1 MRRSSLIVLV
11 TFFLILSAGCTKIQ
25 NVMEEPVPHKFV
37 FLYTNDEHGHFYE
50 KDGWYK
56 GAALYE
62 MWEEEKK
69 ACPECTFYR
78 LSGGDNYTGSA
89 ISSMFKGKPMA
100 KIMSIL
106 GYHVSAVGN
115 HEFDFGMVPF
125 EKNRKESG
133 MAYLSSNIIFTDL
146 TNAFEPSMTFES
158 EFGKFSVIG
167 STTEELKQISFA
179 AHMKNIQ
186 VVKPEGPVGRELKKY
201 KDNTDFQIVISHE
214 SAESARNWV
223 QNLPIKPLI
232 VFTGHEHKEFVKNYN
247 DVLFIQTSKY
257 LKAYARVEIV
267 KKGESIS
274 VTKVDMIPL
283 KKKADF
289 DLEDSKKIKK
299 ITDKYLRKMEKQAG
313 GILISAKK
321 DFAFKSF
328 QKLYACTL
336 LEAYPG
342 YQVAMS
348 NPGAFRDEICK
359 GSVRKSDIISM
370 LPFQNRLVLSEL
382 PGKELIYNLDL
393 SQESYCGAEKE
404 DGTWFVGDTEIDPNG
419 KYKVVA
425 HEFIYSGGDY
435 YRFVVDGAVN
445 NITSKDWR
453 EPLEKYLSDCSKK
466 GLDLDRAYASLMKKF
481 NR

>member
-1 MRRSSLIVLV
+1 MMRSFLVFLTLVCLVLSV
-11 TFFLILSAGCTKIQ
+11 GCTKLQ
-25 NVMEEPVPHKFV
+25 TVMEEPAEHKFV

-56 GAALYE
+56 GAALFE

-69 ACPECTFYR
+69 ACPDCTFYR

-89 ISSMFKGKPMA
+89 ISSMFRGKPMA

-115 HEFDFGMVPF
+115 HEFDFGMIPF

-133 MAYLSSNIIFTDL
+133 MSYLSSNIMFTDL

-158 EFGKFSVIG
+158 DYGKFSVVG
-167 STTEELKQISFA
+167 STTEELKQISFS

-186 VVKPEGPVGRELKKY
+186 VVKPEGPVGRELIKHKP
-201 KDNTDFQIVISHE
+201 KMDFQVLISHE
-214 SAESARNWV
+214 SVESARNWV
-223 QNLPIKPLI
+223 KDLPVKPLV
-232 VFTGHEHKEFVKNYN
+232 VFTGHKHSETIKNYE
-247 DVLFIQTSKY
+247 DVLFVQTSKY

-267 KKGESIS
+267 KKGDIIS
-274 VTKVDMIPL
+274 VTKADIIPL

-289 DLEDSKKIKK
+289 DNEDSKKIRD
-299 ITDKYLRKMEKQAG
+299 ITDKYRRKMEKQAG
-313 GILISAKK
+313 GILINSKK

-336 LEAYPG
+336 LAAYPDH
-342 YQVAMS
+342 QVAMS
-348 NPGAFRDEICK
+348 NPGAFRDEIRE
-359 GSVRKSDIISM
+359 GSVKKSDIISM

-382 PGKELIYNLDL
+382 PGKDLIYNLNL
-393 SQESYCGAEKE
+393 SQDSYCGAEKE
-404 DGTWFVGDTEIDPNG
+404 GDTWFVGETEIEKEK

-435 YRFVVDGAVN
+435 YRFVVDGAEN

-453 EPLEKYLSDCSKK
+453 EPLEKYLSQSSKK
-466 GLDLDRAYASLMKKF
+466 GLDLDRAYSSLMKKF
-481 NR
+481 HR

>member
-1 MRRSSLIVLV
+1 MTRS
-11 TFFLILSAGCTKIQ
+11 FFIILILVFTVLSSGCTKIQ
-25 NVMEEPVPHKFV
+25 SAMEEPVEHKFV

-69 ACPECTFYR
+69 ACPDCTFYR

-89 ISSMFKGKPMA
+89 VSSMFKGKPMA
-100 KIMSIL
+100 KIMRIL
-106 GYHVSAVGN
+106 GYQVSAVGN

-133 MAYLSSNIIFTDL
+133 MAYLSSNIMFTDL
-146 TNAFEPSMTFES
+146 TNAFDPSMTFES

-186 VVKPEGPVGRELKKY
+186 VVKPEGPVGRELIKY
-201 KDNTDFQIVISHE
+201 KPKTDFQIVISHE
-214 SAESARNWV
+214 SVESARNWV
-223 QNLPIKPLI
+223 PGLSVKPLI
-232 VFTGHEHKEFVKNYN
+232 VFTGHEHKEFIKNYD

-257 LKAYARVEIV
+257 LRAYARVEV
-267 KKGESIS
+267 LKKGDRIS
-274 VTKVDMIPL
+274 VTKADIIPL

-289 DLEDSKKIKK
+289 DLEDSEKIKN

-313 GILISAKK
+313 GILIDAKK

-336 LEAYPG
+336 LEAYSD

-348 NPGAFRDEICK
+348 NPGAFRDEISE
-359 GSVRKSDIISM
+359 GSVKKSDVISM

-382 PGKELIYNLDL
+382 PGKELIYNLNL
-393 SQESYCGAEKE
+393 SQESYCGARKK
-404 DGTWFVGDTEIDPNG
+404 DGKWFVGNNEVKNEK
-419 KYKVVA
+419 KYKVVG

-435 YRFVVDGAVN
+435 YRFVVDGAEN

-453 EPLEKYLSDCSKK
+453 EPLEKYLSECSKK
-466 GLDLDRAYASLMKKF
+466 GLDLDRAYASLMRKF
-481 NR
+481 HR

>member
-1 MRRSSLIVLV
+1 MIRFFLTVSLFISLIFSV
-11 TFFLILSAGCTKIQ
+11 GCTKIQ
-25 NVMEEPVPHKFV
+25 NAIEEPVPHKFV

-56 GAALYE
+56 GAVLYE

-100 KIMSIL
+100 KIMRIL
-106 GYHVSAVGN
+106 GYQVSAVGN

-125 EKNRKESG
+125 ERNRKESG
-133 MAYLSSNIIFTDL
+133 MAYLSSNIVFTDL
-146 TNAFEPSMTFES
+146 TNAFDSSMTFES
-158 EFGKFSVIG
+158 EFGKFNVIG

-186 VVKPEGPVGRELKKY
+186 VVKPEGPVGRELIKFKP
-201 KDNTDFQIVISHE
+201 KTDFQIVISHE
-214 SAESARNWV
+214 SVESARNWV
-223 QNLPIKPLI
+223 PDLPVKPLI
-232 VFTGHEHKEFVKNYN
+232 VFTGHEHKEFIKNYG

-257 LKAYARVEIV
+257 LRAYARVEIV
-267 KKGESIS
+267 KKGDQIS
-274 VTKVDMIPL
+274 VTKADIIPL

-289 DLEDSKKIKK
+289 DLEDSKKIRD
-299 ITDKYLRKMEKQAG
+299 ITDKYRRKMEKQAG
-313 GILISAKK
+313 GILINARK
-321 DFAFKSF
+321 DFAFESF
-328 QKLYACTL
+328 QKLYVCTL

-382 PGKELIYNLDL
+382 PGKELIYNLNL

-404 DGTWFVGDTEIDPNG
+404 DGTWFVGDTEIDPVG

-425 HEFIYSGGDY
+425 HEFVYSGGDY